1 MKSRNNSLFSIA
13 VYLRWPV
20 ILSVVLVLL
29 NIVLI
34 IMDPR
39 AGVTMLIFTVI
50 FTIFSVAL
58 YIYSR
63 KDLYAG
69 LISFAQGFGGI
80 ESKLLNEMSI
90 ASAIVD
96 DNGSILWK
104 NDAFTDAFTEDAGSN
119 IQSVFPD
126 VSREVLSGL
135 GEVSLIHSNYADRR
149 YLIELSPSTFT
160 EDEGISENAKPIIFM
175 TVIDETERVHYKKAY
190 EESRP
195 CEGLIYLDN
204 YDEALA
210 SVEEVRRSLLTALVD
225 RRISGYINSL
235 NGIVKKLEKDKY
247 FFFMTEK
254 DVGRM
259 IEDKFSILDEVKTIN
274 IGNDMDI
281 TLSIGVGKSGKQYND
296 NYESARA
303 AIEFALGRGGDQAVL
318 KDGDEVI
325 FFGGKT
331 EAKEKHAR
339 VKARVKAQALR
350 DLLNTCDKLIV
361 MGHKNADVDSLGA
374 CIGFWR
380 IATTFGK
387 KAWICIGKP
396 SRSLSPLYE
405 RFVGNEDY
413 PEDLFIDGDKALE
426 LVDKQTVVAV
436 VDVNRPQIIEE
447 PRLLSKAGNVTVVDH
462 HRKTAEAIDN
472 AVLTYVEPYASSAC
486 EMITEI
492 IQYIGMDVKLSSL
505 EADAMYGG
513 IVIDTQNFINQTGV
527 RTFEAAAFLKRA
539 GANTTRVRKMFRD
552 SFNDYKARADA
563 IDKAE
568 IYREHF
574 ALSEC
579 DAVLADSPTVIGAQ
593 AANSL
598 LEIDGIK
605 AAVVLTQVGEQIY
618 VSARSIDDVNVQV
631 MMEKIGGG
639 GHMSVAGAQLKGMT
653 LAEARVKIKEIIDE
667 MISGGD
673 IS

>member
-1 MKSRNNSLFSIA
+1 MKKGKSSLFSIA

-20 ILSVVLVLL
+20 ILSVLLVLL
-29 NIVLI
+29 NIILI
-34 IMDPR
+34 ALEPR
-39 AGVTMLIFTVI
+39 AGVAMLIFTVI
-50 FTIFSVAL
+50 FTVFSATL

-69 LISFAQGFGGI
+69 LIEFAQGFGST
-80 ESKLLNEMSI
+80 ESRLLNEMSI

-96 DNGSILWK
+96 ENGSLLWQNK
-104 NDAFTDAFTEDAGSN
+104 AFTEAFTEGVGSN
-119 IQSVFPD
+119 IQSAFPD
-126 VSREVLSGL
+126 VSREVLSEL
-135 GEVSLIHSNYADRR
+135 SEISLIHSNYSDRR
-149 YLIELSPSTFT
+149 YLIELSPSELS
-160 EDEGISENAKPIIFM
+160 EDDKKVIFM
-175 TVIDETERVHYKKAY
+175 TVIDETERVHYKRAY
-190 EESRP
+190 EESRS

-247 FFFMTEK
+247 FFFMKEK
-254 DVGRM
+254 DVDRM
-259 IEDKFSILDEVKTIN
+259 IEDRFSILDEVKTIN

-281 TLSIGVGKSGKQYND
+281 TLSIGVGKSGKDYND

-318 KDGDEVI
+318 KDGEEVV

-387 KAWICIGKP
+387 KAWICMGKP
-396 SRSLSPLYE
+396 SRSLSPLYD
-405 RFVGNEDY
+405 RFIGNEDY

-426 LVDKQTVVAV
+426 LVDRQTVVAV

-447 PRLLSKAGNVTVVDH
+447 PRLLSKAGNITVVDH

-472 AVLTYVEPYASSAC
+472 AVLTYIEPYASSAC

-492 IQYIGMDVKLSSL
+492 IQYIGMDVELTSL

-513 IVIDTQNFINQTGV
+513 ITIDTQNFTNQTGV

-539 GANTTRVRKMFRD
+539 GANTIRVRKMFRD
-552 SFNDYKARADA
+552 SLNDYKAKADA
-563 IDKAE
+563 VDKAE

-574 ALSEC
+574 AISEC
-579 DAVLADSPTVIGAQ
+579 DALLADSPTVIGAQ

-605 AAVVLTQVGEQIY
+605 AAVVMTQVGEQIY

-631 MMEKIGGG
+631 MAEKLGGG

-653 LAEARVKIKEIIDE
+653 LTEAREKIKEVIDE
-667 MISGGD
+667 MISEGD
-673 IS
+673 VS